1 MTKKV
6 ILIIMFSAYSL
17 YAQSRG
23 GSKSISKMINQMSV
37 LIGMNQS
44 FYDKDW
50 NDKIEDIEA
59 D

>member
-1 MTKKV
+1 
-6 ILIIMFSAYSL
+6 MFFAYSL

-37 LIGMNQS
+37 SIGMNQS